1 MAIVSQVEF
10 WILML
15 LSANFAAYW
24 CKNINL
30 QVSTSTFNYP
40 RLSFQRGK
48 FLSSKWR
55 GLFNHCSNSK
65 LFQVSDGE
73 TDEEDAVPP
82 IIYED
87 KDTDDEESEVDA
99 METDEESQELGD
111 VTDASEHSD
120 GSDIMTDWFT
130 CALL

>member
-1 MAIVSQVEF
+1 MAGDKTAAPPPPDAAAFSPDGE
-10 WILML
+10 L
-15 LSANFAAYW
+15 FAA
-24 CKNINL
+24 
-30 QVSTSTFNYP
+30 VSD
-40 RLSFQRGK
+40 RRV
-48 FLSSKWR
+48 
-55 GLFNHCSNSK
+55 
-65 LFQVSDGE
+65 QVSDGE

-120 GSDIMTDWFT
+120 GSDIMTD
-130 CALL
+130 